1 MRVRGVGL
9 EVSNNSRL
17 FCCTH
22 SWQEAVEVCYA
33 LRISDPP
40 SIEKYADKEAM
51 RQLSCPPPKWSL
63 DADEELAKFMADHV
77 NKQEA
82 SLGNISRYVESV
94 QVSSVSCL
102 FVMLKTCQVFLPV
115 LK

>member
-1 MRVRGVGL
+1 M
-9 EVSNNSRL
+9 
-17 FCCTH
+17 
-22 SWQEAVEVCYA
+22 CYA

-115 LK
+115 LSKQFINRMHESRGQTSDFQFLILTSNF

>member
-1 MRVRGVGL
+1 MKFLLAETLQHQLIQCFVVHD
-9 EVSNNSRL
+9 
-17 FCCTH
+17 TY
-22 SWQEAVEVCYA
+22 SWQDAVEVCYA

-40 SIEKYADKEAM
+40 SIERYADKEAM
-51 RQLSCPPPKWSL
+51 RQLSSPPPKWSL
-63 DADEELAKFMADHV
+63 DADEELAKFMAEHV

-102 FVMLKTCQVFLPV
+102 IYLC
-115 LK
+115 

>member
-1 MRVRGVGL
+1 M
-9 EVSNNSRL
+9 
-17 FCCTH
+17 
-22 SWQEAVEVCYA
+22 CYS

-51 RQLSCPPPKWSL
+51 QQLSAPPPKWNL

-77 NKQEA
+77 NKHEA

-94 QVSSVSCL
+94 QVSSVSLHL
-102 FVMLKTCQVFLPV
+102 FNPLTSRSD
-115 LK
+115 

>member
-1 MRVRGVGL
+1 M
-9 EVSNNSRL
+9 
-17 FCCTH
+17 
-22 SWQEAVEVCYA
+22 CYA

-40 SIEKYADKEAM
+40 SIEKYTDKEAV
-51 RQLSCPPPKWSL
+51 RQLSSPPPKWSL
-63 DADEELAKFMADHV
+63 EADEELAKFMADHV

-102 FVMLKTCQVFLPV
+102 ICYSKHLDPSKCCCFMFLFSGLDKNLTFGLPFGQ
-115 LK
+115 

>member
-1 MRVRGVGL
+1 MRELINCFSVHDT
-9 EVSNNSRL
+9 
-17 FCCTH
+17 C
-22 SWQEAVEVCYA
+22 SWQDAVEVCYA

-40 SIEKYADKEAM
+40 SIERYADKEAM
-51 RQLSCPPPKWSL
+51 RQLSSPPPKWSL
-63 DADEELAKFMADHV
+63 DADEELAKFMAEHV

-102 FVMLKTCQVFLPV
+102 IYFC
-115 LK
+115 